1 MKVLIIGN
9 GGREHALA
17 WKISKSKKV
26 DKIFMAKGNAGTDS
40 FCTNIDI
47 EPTDIKSLVNFS
59 KKEKIDL
66 TIVGPEDPLCMGIV
80 DEFEKNDLKIFGPNK
95 KCAKFEKSKKFTK
108 NFLEKYKIP
117 TAKYK
122 SFENFNDA
130 KSSLKEFSYPLVI
143 KADGLCLGKGV
154 IICEDGKK
162 ALETLDD
169 IFIKKIFG
177 DEGKTVVIEEFLKGE
192 EASLLCLVSNN
203 KLFPLETCKDHKQI
217 YEGNKGPNTG
227 GVGTYSPSKFT
238 RKTQENIEKILN
250 QIEEGLNDSKF
261 SYNGIL
267 FIGFMIEEDF
277 PKILEFN
284 VRFGDPETET
294 LMPRLESDLVEII
307 EKTLDHTLKKEDIKW
322 SNTYSISV
330 ILVSEGYPKN
340 YEKDKEIKGLDDVKN
355 SVIFHNGTKKSD
367 GKILTNGGRV
377 LTVNAQGKNLD
388 EARKTCYKDCEKIK
402 YENKYYR
409 KDIGLTPKE

>member
-26 DKIFMAKGNAGTDS
+26 DQIFMAKGNAGTNS
-40 FCTNIDI
+40 FCKNIDI
-47 EPTDIKSLVNFS
+47 DPTDIKALVDFS

-80 DEFEKNDLKIFGPNK
+80 DEFEKNNLRIFGPNK
-95 KCAKFEKSKKFTK
+95 ECARFEKSKKFTK
-108 NFLEKYKIP
+108 NFLEKYEIP

-122 SFENFNDA
+122 SFDDFDKA
-130 KSSLKEFSYPLVI
+130 KKSLKEFSYPLVI

-154 IICEDGKK
+154 IICEDEKK
-162 ALETLDD
+162 ALDTLDD
-169 IFIKKIFG
+169 IFVKKIFG

-217 YEGNKGPNTG
+217 YDGNKGPNTG
-227 GVGTYSPSKFT
+227 GVGTYSPSKFSK
-238 RKTQENIEKILN
+238 KTEENIEKILK
-250 QIEEGLNDSKF
+250 QIEDGFNDSKF

-267 FIGFMIEEDF
+267 FIGFMIDKDL
-277 PKILEFN
+277 PKVLEFN

-307 EKTLDHTLKKEDIKW
+307 EKTLDNTLKKDDIKW
-322 SNTYSISV
+322 SDDFSLCV
-330 ILVSEGYPKN
+330 ILVSEGYPLK
-340 YEKDKEIKGLDDVKN
+340 YEKEKEIKGFDQVKD
-355 SVIFHNGTKKSD
+355 SLIFHNGTKIKN
-367 GKILTNGGRV
+367 GKILTDGGRV
-377 LTVNAQGKNLD
+377 LTINACGKDL
-388 EARKTCYKDCEKIK
+388 ETARKIAYKDCEKIK

-409 KDIGLTPKE
+409 KDIGLN

>member
-1 MKVLIIGN
+1 
-9 GGREHALA
+9 
-17 WKISKSKKV
+17 
-26 DKIFMAKGNAGTDS
+26 
-40 FCTNIDI
+40 
-47 EPTDIKSLVNFS
+47 
-59 KKEKIDL
+59 
-66 TIVGPEDPLCMGIV
+66 MGIV
-80 DEFEKNDLKIFGPNK
+80 DEFEKNNLKIFGPNK
-95 KCAKFEKSKKFTK
+95 ECAKFEKSKKFTK

-122 SFENFNDA
+122 SFENFENA
-130 KSSLKEFSYPLVI
+130 LNSLKDFSYPLVI

-154 IICEDGKK
+154 IICEDEKK
-162 ALETLDD
+162 AKESLDD
-169 IFIKKIFG
+169 IFNKKIFG

-217 YEGNKGPNTG
+217 YDGNKGPNTG
-227 GVGTYSPSKFT
+227 GVGTYSPSKFSQ
-238 RKTQENIEKILN
+238 KTGENIEIILK
-250 QIEEGLNDSKF
+250 QIEKGLDDSKL

-267 FIGFMIEEDF
+267 FIGFMIDKDK

-307 EKTLDHTLKKEDIKW
+307 EKTLDKNLKKEDIKW
-322 SNTYSISV
+322 SEDYSLSL
-330 ILVSEGYPKN
+330 ILVSDGYPLK
-340 YEKDKEIKGLDDVKN
+340 YEKNKEISGLEDAKN
-355 SVIFHNGTKKSD
+355 SIIFHNGTKLEN

-377 LTVNAQGKNLD
+377 LTINAKAKTL
-388 EARKTCYKDCEKIK
+388 ELARKIAYDDCEKIK

-409 KDIGLTPKE
+409 KDIGLN

>member
-17 WKISKSKKV
+17 WKISQSKKV
-26 DKIFMAKGNAGTDS
+26 DQIFMAKGNAGTNS
-40 FCTNIDI
+40 FCKNINI
-47 EPTDIKSLVNFS
+47 EPTDIKSLVDFS

-80 DEFEKNDLKIFGPNK
+80 DEFEKNNLKIFGPNK
-95 KCAKFEKSKKFTK
+95 ECAKFEKSKKFTK

-122 SFENFNDA
+122 SFENFDLA
-130 KSSLKEFSYPLVI
+130 KNSLKDFSYPLVI

-154 IICEDGKK
+154 IICKDEKK
-162 ALETLDD
+162 AKESLDD
-169 IFIKKIFG
+169 IFNKKIFG

-217 YEGNKGPNTG
+217 YDGNKGPNTG
-227 GVGTYSPSKFT
+227 GVGTYSPSKFSQ
-238 RKTQENIEKILN
+238 KTGENIEIILK
-250 QIEEGLNDSKF
+250 QIEKGLDDSKL

-267 FIGFMIEEDF
+267 FIGFMIDKDK

-307 EKTLDHTLKKEDIKW
+307 EKTLDNSLKKDDIKW
-322 SNTYSISV
+322 SDDYSLSL
-330 ILVSEGYPKN
+330 ILVSDGYPLK
-340 YEKDKEIKGLDDVKN
+340 YEKNKEISGLEDVKD
-355 SVIFHNGTKKSD
+355 SIIFHNGTKLEN

-377 LTVNAQGKNLD
+377 LTINAKAKTL
-388 EARKTCYKDCEKIK
+388 ELARKIAYDDCEKIK

-409 KDIGLTPKE
+409 KDIGLN

>member
-17 WKISKSKKV
+17 WKISQSKKV
-26 DKIFMAKGNAGTDS
+26 DQIFMAKGNAGTDS
-40 FCTNIDI
+40 FCKNINI
-47 EPTDIKSLVNFS
+47 EPTDIKSLVDFS

-80 DEFEKNDLKIFGPNK
+80 DEFEKNNLKIFGPNK
-95 KCAKFEKSKKFTK
+95 ECAKFEKSKKFTK
-108 NFLEKYKIP
+108 NFLEKYNIP

-122 SFENFNDA
+122 SFDNYDDA
-130 KSSLKEFSYPLVI
+130 KNSLKDFSYPLVI

-154 IICEDGKK
+154 IICDDEKK
-162 ALETLDD
+162 SLESLDD
-169 IFIKKIFG
+169 IFNKKIFG

-217 YEGNKGPNTG
+217 YDGNKGPNTG
-227 GVGTYSPSKFT
+227 GVGTYSPNKFSE
-238 RKTQENIEKILN
+238 KTEKNIEKILK
-250 QIEEGLNDSKF
+250 QIEDGFNNSNL

-267 FIGFMIEEDF
+267 FIGFMIDNDL
-277 PKILEFN
+277 PKVLEFN

-307 EKTLDHTLKKEDIKW
+307 EKTLDKSLKKDDIKW
-322 SNTYSISV
+322 SDDYSLSL
-330 ILVSEGYPKN
+330 ILVSDGYPLK
-340 YEKDKEIKGLDDVKN
+340 YEKNKEINGLEDVKN
-355 SVIFHNGTKKSD
+355 SLIFHNGTKLD
-367 GKILTNGGRV
+367 NGKILTNGGRV
-377 LTVNAQGKNLD
+377 LTINAKAKTL
-388 EARKTCYKDCEKIK
+388 ELARKIAYDDCEKIK

-409 KDIGLTPKE
+409 KDIGLN

>member
-17 WKISKSKKV
+17 WKVSKSKKV
-26 DKIFMAKGNAGTDS
+26 DKIFMAKGNAGTES

-47 EPTDIKSLVNFS
+47 DPTDIKSLVEFS

-80 DEFEKNDLKIFGPNK
+80 DEFEKNNLKIFGPNK
-95 KCAKFEKSKKFTK
+95 ECAKFEKSKKFTK

-122 SFENFNDA
+122 SFDNFDQA
-130 KSSLKEFSYPLVI
+130 IISLKEFSYPLVI

-154 IICEDGKK
+154 IICEDEKK

-192 EASLLCLVSNN
+192 EASLLCLVANN

-227 GVGTYSPSKFT
+227 GVGTYSPNKFSK
-238 RKTQENIEKILN
+238 KTDENIGKILK
-250 QIEEGLNDSKF
+250 QIEDGLSDSKL

-267 FIGFMIEEDF
+267 FIGFMIEDDL
-277 PKILEFN
+277 PKVLEFN

-294 LMPRLESDLVEII
+294 LMPRLKSDLVEII
-307 EKTLDHTLKKEDIKW
+307 EKTLDKTLKNEDIKW
-322 SNTYSISV
+322 SDDFSLSV
-330 ILVSEGYPKN
+330 ILVSDGYPLK
-340 YEKDKEIKGLDDVKN
+340 YEKEKEIEGLDQVQN
-355 SVIFHNGTKKSD
+355 SVVFHNGTKILD
-367 GKILTNGGRV
+367 GKVLTNGGRV
-377 LTVNAQGKNLD
+377 LTINAKGKTLD
-388 EARKTCYKDCEKIK
+388 EARKICYSDCEKIK
-402 YENKYYR
+402 YENIYYR
-409 KDIGLTPKE
+409 KDIGLN

>member
-17 WKISKSKKV
+17 WKISQSKKV
-26 DKIFMAKGNAGTDS
+26 DQIFMAKGNAGTNS
-40 FCTNIDI
+40 FCKNINI
-47 EPTDIKSLVNFS
+47 EPTDIKSLVDFS

-80 DEFEKNDLKIFGPNK
+80 DEFEKNNLKIFGPNK
-95 KCAKFEKSKKFTK
+95 ECAKFEKSKKFTK

-117 TAKYK
+117 TAQYK
-122 SFENFNDA
+122 SFENFDNA
-130 KSSLKEFSYPLVI
+130 LNSLKDFSYPLVI

-154 IICEDGKK
+154 IICEDEKK
-162 ALETLDD
+162 SIETLDD
-169 IFIKKIFG
+169 IFNKKIFG

-192 EASLLCLVSNN
+192 ESSLLCLVSNN

-217 YEGNKGPNTG
+217 YDGNKGPNTG
-227 GVGTYSPSKFT
+227 GVGTYSPSKFSQ
-238 RKTQENIEKILN
+238 KTGENIEIILK
-250 QIEEGLNDSKF
+250 QIEKGLDDSKL

-267 FIGFMIEEDF
+267 FIGFMIDKDK

-307 EKTLDHTLKKEDIKW
+307 EKTLDNSLKKDDIKW
-322 SNTYSISV
+322 SDDYSLSL
-330 ILVSEGYPKN
+330 ILVSDGYPLK
-340 YEKDKEIKGLDDVKN
+340 YEKNKEISGLEDVKN
-355 SVIFHNGTKKSD
+355 SIIFHNGTKLED

-377 LTVNAQGKNLD
+377 LTINAKAKTL
-388 EARKTCYKDCEKIK
+388 ELARKIAYDDCEKIK

-409 KDIGLTPKE
+409 KDIGLN